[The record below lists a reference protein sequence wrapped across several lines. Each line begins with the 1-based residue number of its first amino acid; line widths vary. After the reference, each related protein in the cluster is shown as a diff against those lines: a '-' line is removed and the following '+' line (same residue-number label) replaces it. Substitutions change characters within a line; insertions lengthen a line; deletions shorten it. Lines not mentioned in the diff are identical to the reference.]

1 MGGTEKTEKEK
12 ENRKKQWAFQA
23 IPDMRTEPVTL
34 VTLRAGMAHK
44 ARVCTGEAGL
54 SGLCWPQVEVHH
66 GRPEVS
72 PAERS
77 EAVSA
82 RRALSKGEDREEK
95 QRNGRSGERT
105 RKRGQCCLDEG
116 PEPPGSGRQASGG
129 HLLPTGKL
137 RSGSQRCPDPLRRR
151 G

>member
-66 GRPEVS
+66 GRPE
-72 PAERS
+72 E
-77 EAVSA
+77 
-82 RRALSKGEDREEK
+82 
-95 QRNGRSGERT
+95 
-105 RKRGQCCLDEG
+105 
-116 PEPPGSGRQASGG
+116 
-129 HLLPTGKL
+129 LPL
-137 RSGSQRCPDPLRRR
+137 
-151 G
+151 